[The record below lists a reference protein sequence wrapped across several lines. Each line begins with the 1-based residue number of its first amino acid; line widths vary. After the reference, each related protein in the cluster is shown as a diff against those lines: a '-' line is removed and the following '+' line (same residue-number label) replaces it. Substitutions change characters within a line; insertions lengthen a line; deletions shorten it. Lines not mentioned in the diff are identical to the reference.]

1 MSPGVIARAT
11 KAVTAHVKELKGK
24 SSSNSGS
31 SGSNNNCNGSSSC
44 KPEYGP
50 IKSRDNIPSD
60 MIHNFNTNTTYKRGK
75 LLGKGGF
82 AQCYELID
90 CNTNIV
96 YAGKIIPHS
105 RIAKGNQKQKIL
117 REIELHRNLKHKHV
131 VEFHSYFEDSDNV
144 YIILENC
151 SRKSLVHV
159 LKNRKCLQEQEVR
172 YYVRQLIEGVK
183 YIHKNKIIHRDLKL
197 GNMFLNKDM
206 QVKIGD
212 FGLATTVNHE
222 GEKKMTV
229 CGTPNYIAPE
239 VLSKKGHSYEADI
252 WAIGCILYAL
262 LVGRPPFQTST
273 LVETYFRIT
282 ANTYTIPANISPA
295 AEKLI
300 SRCLHALPSMRPSL
314 DEIAADEFF
323 TSGYIPKSL
332 PPTVCSSAPKFPD
345 HPKPARPMSY
355 ADLENQVDNVK
366 VITNTLHNMKADWE
380 VTAQKQEHKP
390 AIRETVCDNLVPTS
404 SNNRHFDLSS
414 FSLNATVLLEVLE
427 SCIES
432 PIKETISEDHISSI
446 HLNSQD
452 VVWVTKWVDYTNKY
466 GFGFQLSDNSIGV
479 FFNDTSRIVIAPDQR
494 LIQYNDVTGKES
506 RYPIDCVPPKLE
518 KKKKLLL
525 LFARYMDEYL
535 IKGGEFTD
543 YSVLTDSPMAGLYLK
558 KWFRTPR
565 AILMYLSNG
574 TLQVNV
580 LSDHTKIIISCN
592 QNNYFV
598 TYIDKRRLAHTYSVV
613 SIMKNSCQPELK
625 ERLQFTHNML
635 EHLINSEG
643 ESI

>member
-60 MIHNFNTNTTYKRGK
+60 MIHNFSTNTTYKRGK

-172 YYVRQLIEGVK
+172 YYIRQLIDGVK

-323 TSGYIPKSL
+323 TCGYIPKSL
-332 PPTVCSSAPKFPD
+332 PSTVCLSAPKFPD

-366 VITNTLHNMKADWE
+366 VITNALHNRKADWE

-390 AIRETVCDNLVPTS
+390 AIRETDCDNLVPTS

-543 YSVLTDSPMAGLYLK
+543 YSVLTDSPMSGLYLK

>member
-24 SSSNSGS
+24 SGTTSGSSGS
-31 SGSNNNCNGSSSC
+31 SGSNTDSSC
-44 KPEYGP
+44 KAEYGP
-50 IKSRDNIPSD
+50 IKNRDNMPSD
-60 MIHNFNTNTTYKRGK
+60 MIHNFSTNTTYKRGK

-90 CNTNIV
+90 CNTNVV

-212 FGLATTVNHE
+212 FGLATTMNHE

-252 WAIGCILYAL
+252 WAIGCIMYAL

-273 LVETYFRIT
+273 LIETYFRIT

-295 AEKLI
+295 AQKLI
-300 SRCLHALPSMRPSL
+300 SRCLHAQPSMRPSL
-314 DEIAADEFF
+314 DEIAADDFF
-323 TSGYIPKSL
+323 TCSHIPKSL
-332 PPTVCSSAPKFPD
+332 SPTFCLSAPKFPD

-355 ADLENQVDNVK
+355 ADLENQVDNVR

-380 VTAQKQEHKP
+380 VTGHQHERKSAV
-390 AIRETVCDNLVPTS
+390 RETVCDNLVPTS

-432 PIKETISEDHISSI
+432 PTKETTISEDHISSV

-479 FFNDTSRIVIAPDQR
+479 FFNDTSRIIIAPDQR

-506 RYPIDCVPPKLE
+506 RYPTDCVPPKLE

-543 YSVLTDSPMAGLYLK
+543 YSVLTDTSMSGLYLK

-598 TYIDKRRLAHTYSVV
+598 TYIDKRRIAHTYSAV

-635 EHLINSEG
+635 EHLINNEG

>member
-1 MSPGVIARAT
+1 MSPGVLSRAT
-11 KAVTAHVKELKGK
+11 KAVTAHVKELKAK
-24 SSSNSGS
+24 SSGQSNSSGGGGS
-31 SGSNNNCNGSSSC
+31 TACCS
-44 KPEYGP
+44 PEYGP
-50 IKSRDNIPSD
+50 IVKNRGVNTPSD
-60 MIHNFNTNTTYKRGK
+60 MIYNSNSNTCYKRGK

-90 CNTNIV
+90 CNTNLV

-117 REIELHRNLKHKHV
+117 REIELHRNLKHQHV
-131 VEFHSYFEDSDNV
+131 VEFHSYFEDGDNV

-151 SRKSLVHV
+151 PRKSLVHV
-159 LKNRKCLQEQEVR
+159 LKNRKTLQEQEVR
-172 YYVRQLIEGVK
+172 YYVRQLIDGVK
-183 YIHKNKIIHRDLKL
+183 YIHSNKIIHRDLKL
-197 GNMFLNKDM
+197 GNMFLNEDM
-206 QVKIGD
+206 QIKIGD
-212 FGLATTVNHE
+212 FGLATSVNHD

-262 LVGRPPFQTST
+262 LVGRPPFETST
-273 LVETYFRIT
+273 LIETYFRIT
-282 ANTYTIPANISPA
+282 ANTYTIPSNISPA

-300 SRCLHALPSMRPSL
+300 TRCLQAQPSMRPTL

-323 TSGYIPKSL
+323 TCGYIPKSL
-332 PPTVCSSAPKFPD
+332 SPTFCSSAPKFPD

-355 ADLENQVDNVK
+355 ADLENQVDIK
-366 VITNTLHNMKADWE
+366 VLSNALQNTRAEW
-380 VTAQKQEHKP
+380 QKSAEKRDQRCS
-390 AIRETVCDNLVPTS
+390 ARDSVCDKMVPIS
-404 SNNRHFDLSS
+404 PNNRHFDLSS

-427 SCIES
+427 TCIES
-432 PIKETISEDHISSI
+432 PAKETSISDRFLWSVQVQC
-446 HLNSQD
+446 QD
-452 VVWVTKWVDYTNKY
+452 IVWVTKWVDYTNKY

-479 FFNDTSRIVIAPDQR
+479 FFNDTSRILITSDQR
-494 LIQYNDVTGKES
+494 VIQYNDVAGKEM
-506 RYPIDCVPPKLE
+506 RYPVDCVPSKLE

-535 IKGGEFTD
+535 IKGGEF
-543 YSVLTDSPMAGLYLK
+543 SEDSDLINSPVAGLYLK

-574 TLQVNV
+574 TLQVNI
-580 LSDHTKIIISCN
+580 LCDHTKIIVSSHE
-592 QNNYFV
+592 NNYFI
-598 TYIDKRRLAHTYSVV
+598 TYIDKRRIAYTYNVIA
-613 SIMKNSCQPELK
+613 IMRNSCQPELK

-635 EHLINSEG
+635 ENLINTEG